1 MRYFR
6 LLQKNYTHMEDRE
19 LLKLL
24 KTRRKA
30 GLELLYEQYGAAVYG
45 IVERLSTTD
54 KVAEELLVDIF
65 LKAWS
70 QAKTL
75 DITKANLL
83 SWLLQLTINTIQEKL
98 SAGTV
103 DKTALQPF
111 PELGQELNTDQE
123 KTRLLQ
129 RLEREIRTGLPAN
142 TPINERVGDEK
153 LQYSILALRARMQI
167 NKALLAK

>member
-1 MRYFR
+1 
-6 LLQKNYTHMEDRE
+6 MEDRE
-19 LLKLL
+19 LLNLL

-54 KVAEELLVDIF
+54 KVAEELLIDIF

-70 QAKTL
+70 QAKML
-75 DITKANLL
+75 DTTKANLL
-83 SWLLQLTINTIQEKL
+83 FWLLQLTIDTIQEKL
-98 SAGTV
+98 NAGTV

-111 PELGQELNTDQE
+111 PKLSQELNTDQE

-129 RLEREIRTGLPAN
+129 RLEREIRVGLPAN